1 MRRALLAAVLSDQ
14 TFQHSPSFSCYQIS
28 NKGKGENPINVPD
41 GSVGMTLEQVG
52 ITALDLS
59 IGRKYPEL
67 IRKKL
72 CSHFASTE
80 AKEATI

>member
-1 MRRALLAAVLSDQ
+1 
-14 TFQHSPSFSCYQIS
+14 
-28 NKGKGENPINVPD
+28 
-41 GSVGMTLEQVG
+41 MTLEQVG